1 MVLAVVN
8 SELETLKLL
17 SQYLPARTEVN
28 RLTLRIFGVS
38 TRFEADLTRIQVITY
53 TA

>member
-1 MVLAVVN
+1 MVWAVVK

-17 SQYLPARTEVN
+17 SQYLPARTVVN
-28 RLTLRIFGVS
+28 RLTLRISGVS
-38 TRFEADLTRIQVITY
+38 TRFEAGLTRMQVITD